1 MPRMNVYL
9 INVMPCHF
17 ISSSVCTFI
26 WTLLVSS
33 YCYCRLWWHENAPH
47 CSCCCGCPHH
57 CNALCTET
65 GKCGYPVGKKGRKE
79 GLLYTV
85 SVSLCLV
92 WTIACKQCHVESSL
106 CNELRTVIWFA
117 VEGAPPDDTVLYQ
130 QMLIMVLTILYAR
143 CACKRIDWG
152 LCSCTRTLTHLPVP
166 VHRRTFLFV
175 FTRSRSRGGQ
185 CH

>member
-1 MPRMNVYL
+1 MS
-9 INVMPCHF
+9 CHV
-17 ISSSVCTFI
+17 ISSLRLSARLYEHFLCLRIVIVVYGGTRMHLIAAAVVAAPTTVMHSVPKP
-26 WTLLVSS
+26 VSVDI
-33 YCYCRLWWHENAPH
+33 RW
-47 CSCCCGCPHH
+47 
-57 CNALCTET
+57 
-65 GKCGYPVGKKGRKE
+65 GRKE

-85 SVSLCLV
+85 SLCLV
-92 WTIACKQCHVESSL
+92 WTITCKQCHVESSL

-117 VEGAPPDDTVLYQ
+117 VEGASPDDTVLYQ